1 MFALF
6 ICCTMYYVVLLTELV
21 QLRLNAEQYVYIRH
35 LPLTTPVLFLPT
47 SPQPPPQS
55 ELPFDMI
62 LAQICYKFDM
72 ILHF

>member
-1 MFALF
+1 M
-6 ICCTMYYVVLLTELV
+6 V
-21 QLRLNAEQYVYIRH
+21 QLKLEAEQYVHIRH

-47 SPQPPPQS
+47 SPQPTPQS